1 MGDVMKRSGGFFIF
15 EMIIG
20 LGLLALAAFVLIMA
34 TSRVHLASS
43 VMADSRA
50 ATRAAEAALS
60 QLQAGRPMGAP
71 DPDAPVQVGPAPA
84 ATPDDSWQWVEVTAA
99 VRGQRRT
106 LIGRV
111 PRDIAQTSP
120 TQGGTP

>member
-1 MGDVMKRSGGFFIF
+1 MKRSGGFFIF